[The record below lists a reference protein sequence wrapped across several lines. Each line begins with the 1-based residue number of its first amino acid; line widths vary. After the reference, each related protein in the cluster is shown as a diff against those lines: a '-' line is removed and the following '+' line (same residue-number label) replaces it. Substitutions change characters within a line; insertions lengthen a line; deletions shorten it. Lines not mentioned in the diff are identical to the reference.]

1 MIAVG
6 MRMKADDGSKSRRSS
21 PMVVLCS
28 NGDAGVKQW
37 LVCLQGGDDGHANGG
52 EL

>member
-1 MIAVG
+1 MMDQNQDVA
-6 MRMKADDGSKSRRSS
+6 RQ
-21 PMVVLCS
+21 MVVLCS

-37 LVCLQGGDDGHANGG
+37 LVCLQGGDDGHANGE